1 MQNSPF
7 KNIGIPDILKI
18 SSIFSESNLGQDFI
32 LGEAD
37 GKTALTDN
45 RILEILQSPIR
56 LDGYILFFLKKG
68 RFKIDFN
75 LHSYQVQEG
84 SLLVSVPG
92 NIIHISSLDEDRLLG
107 IEIVFVVLS
116 KEFIS
121 GLHLDFNSA
130 FQQSMQML
138 EDPCILLNEEQ
149 LSLAES
155 YFRLARKV
163 IESSY
168 KNKRQIVAGLLTSLS
183 YLADDVWT
191 EQLKRSAERQPS
203 NNSRAYYVY
212 EKFMKLVTEYHT
224 SERNMQFYADKMS
237 LTPKYLSKVIKDVSG
252 RGGPEWIDDYVVLEA
267 KNLLRYSEEPIKEIV
282 YKLNFPSVSVFHKFF
297 KQHTGMTPSEY
308 RHPNPSSSGSD
319 DSIAN

>member
-18 SSIFSESNLGQDFI
+18 SSIVSESNLGQDFI

-37 GKTALTDN
+37 GKTALSDN

-92 NIIHISSLDEDRLLG
+92 NIIHISSLDEDLIPG

-191 EQLKRSAERQPS
+191 EQLKRNAERQPS
-203 NNSRAYYVY
+203 NNSRAYYVH

-308 RHPNPSSSGSD
+308 RHPCPSPSGSD